1 MWPLAIFLILAMVV
15 LFVIAV
21 TIWSSVGNA
30 YADRLEKMVSRDHRL
45 RRLRSSL
52 SIQRIT
58 GAFGARGPI
67 PILPNTAF
75 EVVEVLTGET
85 PLAKTRHLKFVWSR
99 HLYGAMSQAPTP
111 IRMAFELKC
120 KATRSL
126 LQIEAGLLLL
136 MIATWIMAAFF
147 ILQAN
152 G

>member
-85 PLAKTRHLKFVWSR
+85 PLAKTRHLRFAWSGQLLR
-99 HLYGAMSQAPTP
+99 ALDGAPRR
-111 IRMAFELKC
+111 IREAFGLKC

-126 LQIEAGLLLL
+126 LLIEAGLLLI
-136 MIATWIMAAFF
+136 MIATFLMTTFF

-152 G
+152 R